1 MSDLLVFVI
10 GLVIMFFTII
20 AVCMIGRSEAEE
32 LARSRDTGR
41 ANSEFFSVCRP
52 AAPRSPDHGS
62 GPPRRGNATEV
73 VGM

>member
-41 ANSEFFSVCRP
+41 AKSAN
-52 AAPRSPDHGS
+52 
-62 GPPRRGNATEV
+62 
-73 VGM
+73 